1 MSDYDYQEN
10 EVPQGRARGV
20 RPLGALDRKRK
31 LDEAVRLTAD
41 AVVQAAREW
50 KAAWHNQRYYPREY
64 EKARETLADAV
75 AAHDKA
81 LAEQRAQNTSGHK
94 EAN

>member
-1 MSDYDYQEN
+1 MNYN
-10 EVPQGRARGV
+10 EWQIDQSKGERIQRAQ
-20 RPLGALDRKRK
+20 
-31 LDEAVRLTAD
+31 EAVRLTAD
-41 AVVQAAREW
+41 AVVKAAREW

-81 LAEQRAQNTSGHK
+81 LAEQAK
-94 EAN
+94 EASRG